1 MFIVNLKTLLKRLVR
16 APIRRRRRDAFSA
29 FRPGAASTIEEMSR
43 DELIAYARQ
52 MDVELARLTAQHVK
66 PLARALK
73 LAKVSGHHREL
84 GVTTAF
90 DESGFEADGYERA
103 FHIAFEIAEHA
114 PRRARVDRL
123 VERQLARR
131 YPEAAAALVALR
143 RYVLRDALDWPHA
156 ARLDYERNVLA
167 DSLELT
173 PRHLRHERME
183 YWASLLDVFP
193 NHEFDV
199 ANKAPGYCVDDGTTA
214 FEEGRSVGRKG
225 DLSSER
231 DNRYAPG
238 TFLHAKWI
246 DGYRI
251 GKQAKSRESGTSKLD
266 SSELHFGNSS

>member
-1 MFIVNLKTLLKRLVR
+1 MFISNLKLLFKTLVR
-16 APIRRRRRDAFSA
+16 VRAQRRWRDELSASRPSVAP
-29 FRPGAASTIEEMSR
+29 TIEEMSR
-43 DELIAYARQ
+43 DELVAYARQ
-52 MDVELARLTAQHVK
+52 VDVELARLTAQHVK
-66 PLARALK
+66 PLARAFK
-73 LAKVSGHHREL
+73 IAKVSGHHREL

-90 DESGFEADGYERA
+90 DESGFEGEGYERA

-114 PRRARVDRL
+114 PRRARADRL

-143 RYVLRDALDWPHA
+143 RYVLRDALDWPHT

-167 DSLELT
+167 DTLEST
-173 PRHLRHERME
+173 PHHLRHERME

-193 NHEFDV
+193 SHEFDV
-199 ANKAPGYCVDDGTTA
+199 ANKARNYFVDDGATA

-251 GKQAKSRESGTSKLD
+251 GKRQAAVKRQGAEVR
-266 SSELHFGNSS
+266 